1 MIAFCHKMLFLKSRK
16 IYTKMLIKFIQV
28 YYEWFFYFPLSFI
41 FFYFIKIFM
50 TVFDIYNNNN
60 K

>member
-1 MIAFCHKMLFLKSRK
+1 MIAFCHKMLFFKSRK

-28 YYEWFFYFPLSFI
+28 YYKWFFCFPLSFI
-41 FFYFIKIFM
+41 FFYFTKIFM